1 MCSYVLFCSQ
11 GYHEKP
17 QVNQASL
24 NDWSVV
30 GHLWVTFCLSFK
42 TSLCKLNF
50 SENDFHLYENEH
62 AGRTH
67 FYMVSDSFSHR
78 GKKQIGNG
86 LIATIFS
93 ILRAELHVPQ
103 VNDSLW

>member
-1 MCSYVLFCSQ
+1 MIDQWQAISELPFVSVSKRVCA
-11 GYHEKP
+11 
-17 QVNQASL
+17 NQ
-24 NDWSVV
+24 
-30 GHLWVTFCLSFK
+30 T
-42 TSLCKLNF
+42 F